1 MSASEPGARP
11 LDVFVIAGEASG
23 DVLGAGL
30 MHALARQHGAV
41 SFRGV
46 GGGRMAGAGLASL
59 YPMQDIMAIGIAPIL
74 GKLPTILR
82 RLRETVDAVV
92 AAPPDV
98 LILIDV
104 PDFNQ
109 RVARRVRRRLPN
121 LPIVTYV
128 SPTVWAWR
136 PGRAKAMRPSVDLI
150 LALLPFE
157 PDVHRDLGGPPCV
170 YVGHPLLAHVDA
182 LRPSPEEARA
192 RATVPLVL
200 ALPGSRRQEI
210 RRLGTIFG
218 EALARVAKQHPDLEI
233 VLPTVPHLIDEVA
246 GATLGWPVQPR
257 IVTAEADKHAA
268 FRRAR
273 AALAASGTV
282 TLELALA
289 GVPHVAAYRI
299 PLIEGLILR
308 AIVHPH
314 PVIKVRSVILANLVL
329 GEHVVPEFL
338 QTECTAA
345 NLTYSLSVIL
355 GDSSERRRQELAFGR
370 LDSVLGTG
378 GGPPSDRAAQAVL
391 ELLGQRSAGAKA
403 NSPAV

>member
-157 PDVHRDLGGPPCV
+157 PDVHRDLGGPSCV

-314 PVIKVRSVILANLVL
+314 PAIKVRSVILANLVL
-329 GEHVVPEFL
+329 GEQVVPEFL

-355 GDSSERRRQELAFGR
+355 GDSSERRRQEHAFRR
-370 LDSVLGTG
+370 LDSILGTG
-378 GGPPSDRAAQAVL
+378 GATPSDRAATAVL
-391 ELLGQRSAGAKA
+391 DLLAQRSGAA
-403 NSPAV
+403 TTASPAV